1 MDIVMMHHI
10 DQVKM
15 RLKIFH
21 LYIIDLLPILEDKII
36 KMKIVIEII
45 DLLKI
50 QIIIQIIIIII
61 KEEIIDINQRV
72 IIVI

>member
-1 MDIVMMHHI
+1 MMHHI

-45 DLLKI
+45 DLLII
-50 QIIIQIIIIII
+50 QIIIQIIIII

>member
-1 MDIVMMHHI
+1 MMHHI
-10 DQVKM
+10 DQVKI
-15 RLKIFH
+15 RLKTYH

-36 KMKIVIEII
+36 KMKILIEII
-45 DLLKI
+45 DLLII
-50 QIIIQIIIIII
+50 QIIIQIIIII